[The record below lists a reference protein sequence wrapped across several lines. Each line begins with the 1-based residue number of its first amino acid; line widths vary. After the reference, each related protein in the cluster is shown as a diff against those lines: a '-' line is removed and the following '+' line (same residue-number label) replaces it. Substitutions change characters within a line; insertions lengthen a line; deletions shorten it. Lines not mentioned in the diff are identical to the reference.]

1 MPRRKLSRAER
12 RERQAQRED
21 VAVED
26 TPVIHA
32 SKPVRRSDKTSISLT
47 GAAGAFLGASM
58 FLALAVAVGAGAG
71 EGPRAWGLVFAVI
84 GLAFIPAIVVC
95 VVPNHPRRDS
105 VLRVTT
111 VATMVLAFASIP
123 VFGSLEFAV
132 IMALPTTLIAIGA
145 GFVMQGSGAKK

>member
-12 RERQAQRED
+12 RERRGQRGD
-21 VAVED
+21 VPVEGI
-26 TPVIHA
+26 PVTEA
-32 SKPVRRSDKTSISLT
+32 SKPVRRSTKTGISLT
-47 GAAGAFLGASM
+47 GATGAFLGASM

-71 EGPRAWGLVFAVI
+71 EGPRVWGLVFAVI
-84 GLAFIPAIVVC
+84 GLAFVPAVVVC
-95 VVPNHPRRDS
+95 VFPNHPRRDS

-111 VATMVLAFASIP
+111 VAAMVLAFGSIP

-145 GFVMQGSGAKK
+145 GFVMQGSGGKK